1 VSPPPAI
8 VMLPF
13 FVALIKLSTKLT
25 LLLENSGFSKA
36 PCGPFHTI
44 VFALYM
50 ILSFNIRRYRL
61 LIVPSITK
69 LDPHFFV
76 S

>member
-50 ILSFNIRRYRL
+50 ILSFNIS
-61 LIVPSITK
+61 V
-69 LDPHFFV
+69 
-76 S
+76 